1 MVIYSHRLIICNDQ
15 WMWRKLMYCFFV
27 LMACQRRVCMCMR
40 NTKYCIVEVAS
51 RQAFI
56 NLVLYE
62 NVKQYP
68 FLRHFIHNKT
78 AGALTFLFAP
88 CMECCGD
95 ASFLRIPIDREESNV
110 RKDKRI
116 TMAQ

>member
-1 MVIYSHRLIICNDQ
+1 MR
-15 WMWRKLMYCFFV
+15 
-27 LMACQRRVCMCMR
+27 MR
-40 NTKYCIVEVAS
+40 NTNYCIVEVAS
-51 RQAFI
+51 KQPFI
-56 NLVLYE
+56 NLVLDK

-68 FLRHFIHNKT
+68 FLKRFIHNKT

-95 ASFLRIPIDREESNV
+95 ASCLRIPINREESNV

>member
-1 MVIYSHRLIICNDQ
+1 MDVIL
-15 WMWRKLMYCFFV
+15 FV
-27 LMACQRRVCMCMR
+27 LMACKPRVCMRMC
-40 NTKYCIVEVAS
+40 NAKYCIVEVTS
-51 RQAFI
+51 KQVFV
-56 NLVLYE
+56 NLVLDE

-68 FLRHFIHNKT
+68 FLKRFIHYKT
-78 AGALTFLFAP
+78 AGALIFLFAP

-95 ASFLRIPIDREESNV
+95 ASCLRIPIDREESSV